1 MPERRM
7 LSGTAALFVR
17 KGPRLFGDC
26 SAPDHCPITPG
37 CFDVPG
43 SGQRLTDIA
52 DCGNSEARIGATLTL
67 ASGKS
72 RAVDSESTQ
81 TGGLSPCSAMDEN
94 RYLELSR

>member
-1 MPERRM
+1 M

-43 SGQRLTDIA
+43 SGQRLTDSPTSLIA
-52 DCGNSEARIGATLTL
+52 ATP
-67 ASGKS
+67 K
-72 RAVDSESTQ
+72 RESAQ
-81 TGGLSPCSAMDEN
+81 PVP
-94 RYLELSR
+94 